1 MTSDSNCLR
10 SVSALRIT
18 KSTSQDSLR
27 NEALAEEKP
36 LNIIVK
42 NHGSLGITL
51 CSPQNLEDLVIGFLF
66 TSGIIDQINDIE
78 KIKWQ
83 SNGNCEVSLKSTS
96 DLPSSSQNLLSHSAC
111 GTCRFESLE
120 GLPTSQTFWNLPPIP
135 KYKFFDWFDKLH
147 NSQPKFRLSGGLH
160 ASALFSPKIGLIN
173 IREDIGRHNS
183 LDKLIGS
190 LLKQE
195 ERYRFSDTVLLLS
208 GRAGFELLQKAARS
222 GISIVAAI
230 GAPSFLALELARK
243 FGITLIG
250 FLREE
255 RFNVYSHANRI
266 EGSEYE
272 IKDA

>member
-1 MTSDSNCLR
+1 MTSESNCLR
-10 SVSALRIT
+10 SVSALRFT
-18 KSTSQDSLR
+18 KSNSQDSLR
-27 NEALAEEKP
+27 TESLAEEKA
-36 LNIIVK
+36 LNISVK
-42 NHGSLGITL
+42 NHGSLGITM

-66 TSGIIDQINDIE
+66 TSGIINQTNDIE
-78 KIKWQ
+78 KIKWH
-83 SNGNCEVSLKSTS
+83 NNDDCEVSIKSIS
-96 DLPSSSQNLLSHSAC
+96 DLPSSSRNFLSHSAC

-120 GLPTSQTFWNLPPIP
+120 GLPISQTYWNLPPIP
-135 KYKFFDWFDKLH
+135 KYKFFDWFDELH

-160 ASALFSPKIGLIN
+160 ASALFSPKLGLIG
-173 IREDIGRHNS
+173 IKEDIGRHNS

-190 LLKQE
+190 LLKRE
-195 ERYRFSDTVLLLS
+195 ERYRFSETVLLLS

-222 GISIVAAI
+222 GISVVAAI

-243 FGITLIG
+243 FGITLVG

-255 RFNVYSHANRI
+255 RFNVYSHASRI

>member
-36 LNIIVK
+36 LNIIVR

-51 CSPQNLEDLVIGFLF
+51 CSPQNLEELVIGFLF
-66 TSGIIDQINDIE
+66 TSGIIDQTNDIE
-78 KIKWQ
+78 KIKWY
-83 SNGNCEVSLKSTS
+83 SNGDCEVSLKSPS
-96 DLPSSSQNLLSHSAC
+96 DLPSRSQNLLSHSAC

-120 GLPTSQTFWNLPPIP
+120 GLPISQTFWNLPPIP
-135 KYKFFDWFDKLH
+135 KYKLFDWFDELH

-195 ERYRFSDTVLLLS
+195 EKYRFSDTVLLLS

>member
-36 LNIIVK
+36 LNIIVR

-51 CSPQNLEDLVIGFLF
+51 CSPRNLEDLVIGFLF
-66 TSGIIDQINDIE
+66 TSGIIDQTNDIE

-83 SNGNCEVSLKSTS
+83 SNGDCEVSLKSKS
-96 DLPSSSQNLLSHSAC
+96 DLPSNSHNLLSHSAC

-120 GLPTSQTFWNLPPIP
+120 GLPISQTFWNLPPIP
-135 KYKFFDWFDKLH
+135 KYKFFDWFDELH
-147 NSQPKFRLSGGLH
+147 NSQPEFRLSGGLH
-160 ASALFSPKIGLIN
+160 ASALFSPKMGLIN